1 MKPRRKK
8 SKPEPTIALINVV
21 FLMLIFFLIAG
32 TLTQPLDDDLE
43 LVSTRDLDPAAP
55 PDGLII
61 HADGRMQANGADIT
75 NAAAYLATQTDSAI
89 RLIPDK
95 ALPAKTLLQIGADLR
110 AAGAETLVIATET
123 ALQ

>member
-1 MKPRRKK
+1 MKPRRQK

-32 TLTQPLDDDLE
+32 TLTQPLDGDLQ
-43 LVSTRDLDPAAP
+43 LVSTRDLDTAAP

-61 HADGRMQANGADIT
+61 HADGRMQANGAGV
-75 NAAAYLATQTDSAI
+75 AAVGAFLAAQPDGPI
-89 RLIPDK
+89 HLIPDR

-110 AAGAETLVIATET
+110 AAGAETILIATET
-123 ALQ
+123 TLP